1 MSICRDMSISLFREY
16 RVAGDECRKEINPID
31 LGIWATEIANQF
43 FRGSEREFIRF
54 KSARINS
61 ARINSA
67 RINWARINR
76 RDIQGLKTSAIA
88 SKQPWACR
96 KMAVKKCLVLFS
108 ARQSGISAPEY
119 WGCFGNF
126 FDRNGLR
133 RFCRWRAATYRFS

>member
-1 MSICRDMSISLFREY
+1 MSIYRDMSISLFREY
-16 RVAGDECRKEINPID
+16 RVAGDEGRKEINPID

-61 ARINSA
+61 ARIN
-67 RINWARINR
+67 WARINR
-76 RDIQGLKTSAIA
+76 RDIQGLKTPAIA
-88 SKQPWACR
+88 SKQPWASR

-108 ARQSGISAPEY
+108 ARQSGSSTPEY